1 MMNFKI
7 TGVVFIL
14 FCGFY
19 FSYDVKKKY
28 DNRIKVLE
36 GFLKDFEFFI
46 NEISFLKTPVN
57 EIILKLK
64 EEWNSD
70 FYDFLLKKGTDR
82 VKERLLNYEYCIL
95 PKDANIISG
104 FFQSLGTGDYENQ
117 INSLKSYGELLKGRI
132 KEAKNDKEKNQKSSS
147 SLIMCSFIKVII
159 FLV

>member
-14 FCGFY
+14 FCGLY

-82 VKERLLNYEYCIL
+82 VKERLLSYEYNIL
-95 PKDANIISG
+95 PKDADIISD

-147 SLIMCSFIKVII
+147 SLIMCSFIIVII